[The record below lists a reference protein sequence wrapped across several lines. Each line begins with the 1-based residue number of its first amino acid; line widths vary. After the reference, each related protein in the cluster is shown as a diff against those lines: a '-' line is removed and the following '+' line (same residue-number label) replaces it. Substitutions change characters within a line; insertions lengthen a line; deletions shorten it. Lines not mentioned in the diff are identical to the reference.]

1 MCSQHLGFLLHRAS
15 ICDSVQLIH
24 RFVAG
29 CLLLQAGKQL
39 AWLTGGDIKEGMHEV
54 VCSDAT
60 VQAVERARAAGKSC
74 WRVSST
80 VFSHISPPVVLKP
93 IAGNL
98 EATEEYQPITVQ
110 DYVDG
115 ELQMIKLAPAT
126 IAA

>member
-1 MCSQHLGFLLHRAS
+1 MLY
-15 ICDSVQLIH
+15 
-24 RFVAG
+24 VAG

-60 VQAVERARAAGKSC
+60 VQAVERASAAGRSC

-93 IAGNL
+93 IAGNMQ
-98 EATEEYQPITVQ
+98 ATEEYEPITVK
-110 DYVDG
+110 DYVEG
-115 ELQMIKLAPAT
+115 ELKMIKLAPAT
-126 IAA
+126 TAA